1 MKHIENRLENCN
13 INDYIGGNQ
22 TSNFYI
28 SMLQDKEREFVITY
42 NTNIRPVSYFTGR
55 EMELQELRQKI
66 DRKCKAVLVSGMGGI
81 GKTHICRKLFEEYY
95 RKGKDKNGSFSY
107 IGYVE
112 YNGDIGSS
120 LQKCLRYK
128 EQKHP
133 EANLEAA
140 WKELEYLAS
149 RGKLLLFVDN
159 VNVSIEKDPGLER
172 LKKIPGA
179 IILTSRRRTFSKEFE
194 PYRIGFLSTEQ
205 CKELYKKIQ
214 IENDGKKVKK
224 EELSDLEYVIN
235 ELTARHTITIE
246 FLAHLA
252 STKSWSVKKLREKL
266 EMNGFQLE
274 YMDEEDK
281 LVNIQ
286 NSFETLYDLSEL
298 TKAEKNILEA
308 FSVFPYIPL
317 SNEVCNWWLLSDAG
331 VKESENI
338 LVKLYRKGWLQ
349 FDIER
354 ESYTLHP
361 VFAQFIY
368 TKCRPRIEEHFGLIK
383 ECKLTL
389 KILNNASVAIC
400 QFYILFAKNIIQ
412 KIKMKEDREQVD
424 FIIALA
430 YLLNYI
436 AQYKEAKEWYERSIY
451 IGERILG
458 KEDLY
463 VAIAYNNLAGVYE
476 NQGEYEKAEELYETS
491 INIFESVEGEFHLDT
506 ANSYNNL
513 ASIYMKRGE
522 YKKAENLYEKSL
534 QIRKKV
540 LGEENLTTA
549 NSYNN
554 LAGIYMRQGDYQKAE
569 ELYER
574 SIYICKKILGEKNLE
589 TAIRYNNLGNGYERQ
604 KEYKKAEE
612 LYKKSLQIREE
623 ILGEKHSATAT
634 GYNNL
639 GSVYEQQGK
648 YREAEELYEKS
659 LQIREEVLGEF
670 HPDTIISY
678 YNLAGVYQSQGKY
691 KMAFTYYLKLYK
703 IFSCK
708 LGVEHPYA
716 QIIYKNIEI
725 IYSKL
730 KNL

>member
-1 MKHIENRLENCN
+1 
-13 INDYIGGNQ
+13 
-22 TSNFYI
+22 
-28 SMLQDKEREFVITY
+28 
-42 NTNIRPVSYFTGR
+42 
-55 EMELQELRQKI
+55 
-66 DRKCKAVLVSGMGGI
+66 
-81 GKTHICRKLFEEYY
+81 
-95 RKGKDKNGSFSY
+95 
-107 IGYVE
+107 
-112 YNGDIGSS
+112 
-120 LQKCLRYK
+120 
-128 EQKHP
+128 
-133 EANLEAA
+133 
-140 WKELEYLAS
+140 
-149 RGKLLLFVDN
+149 
-159 VNVSIEKDPGLER
+159 
-172 LKKIPGA
+172 
-179 IILTSRRRTFSKEFE
+179 
-194 PYRIGFLSTEQ
+194 
-205 CKELYKKIQ
+205 
-214 IENDGKKVKK
+214 
-224 EELSDLEYVIN
+224 
-235 ELTARHTITIE
+235 
-246 FLAHLA
+246 
-252 STKSWSVKKLREKL
+252 
-266 EMNGFQLE
+266 MNGFQLE

-412 KIKMKEDREQVD
+412 KIKMKADREQVD

-476 NQGEYEKAEELYETS
+476 NQGEYEKAEELYE
-491 INIFESVEGEFHLDT
+491 
-506 ANSYNNL
+506 
-513 ASIYMKRGE
+513 
-522 YKKAENLYEKSL
+522 
-534 QIRKKV
+534 
-540 LGEENLTTA
+540 
-549 NSYNN
+549 
-554 LAGIYMRQGDYQKAE
+554 
-569 ELYER
+569 R

-612 LYKKSLQIREE
+612 LYK
-623 ILGEKHSATAT
+623 
-634 GYNNL
+634 
-639 GSVYEQQGK
+639 
-648 YREAEELYEKS
+648 KS